1 MAYHVD
7 MNETTTRTPFQRKS
21 LQVNVG
27 TRDGLTPETNAAMI
41 REARMGDMSLGQLL
55 ERMWAAYTAAQ
66 STEKQPAANGRHGG
80 PGRR

>member
-1 MAYHVD
+1 MT
-7 MNETTTRTPFQRKS
+7 ETTTRTPFQRKS

-55 ERMWAAYTAAQ
+55 ELMWAAYTAAQ
-66 STEKQPAANGRHGG
+66 KTEPQPAPKNGRHGG
-80 PGRR
+80 SGRR